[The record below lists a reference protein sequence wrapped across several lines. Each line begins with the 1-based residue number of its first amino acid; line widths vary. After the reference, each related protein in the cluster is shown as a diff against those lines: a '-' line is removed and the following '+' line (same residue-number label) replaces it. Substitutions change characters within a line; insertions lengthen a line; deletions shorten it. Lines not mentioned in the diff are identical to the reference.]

1 MARTDPSPPR
11 GRDRFRRDAWPR
23 VIATLDPVDDFERIS
38 VINARYEFPWDIQ
51 QALSFAL
58 FRTFAVPS
66 IGVLLHET
74 HEFTARTQ
82 KRHDDTVLVLDA
94 VIEHGLESPGGR
106 GAVRRMNKMHG
117 SYDIS
122 NDDMRYV
129 LATFVVTP
137 VRWIADYG
145 WRELS
150 RAEVEASTRS
160 YTRMGELMGI
170 KDIPASYEEFETLLD
185 DYERKNF
192 AFDARSRE
200 VADATLDLLC
210 SYYPKVLRRGVEV
223 FSRAIMDDHVREAF
237 GYATPPRAVVA
248 LSRGALKLRG
258 RLLRLAPPRSK
269 PSRPEDRGVVRT
281 YLPGGYR
288 IEDLGTHVE

>member
-1 MARTDPSPPR
+1 MVRTDPTPPR
-11 GRDRFRRDAWPR
+11 GLDRFRRDAWSR
-23 VIATLDPVDDFERIS
+23 VIATLDPVVDYERIS

-74 HEFTARTQ
+74 QEFTERTQ

-94 VIEHGLESPGGR
+94 VIEDGLESPKGR
-106 GAVRRMNKMHG
+106 TAVRRMNQMHG
-117 SYDIS
+117 AYDIS
-122 NDDMRYV
+122 NDDLRYV

-145 WRELS
+145 WRDLTP
-150 RAEVEASTRS
+150 AEIDASTRS
-160 YTRMGELMGI
+160 YVRMGELMGI
-170 KDIPASYEEFETLLD
+170 KGIPTSYEDFEALLD
-185 DYERKNF
+185 EYERTRF
-192 AFDARSRE
+192 AFDTRSRE
-200 VADATLDLLC
+200 VADATLALLC
-210 SYYPKVLRRGVEV
+210 SYYPKALRRVVEV

-237 GYATPPRAVVA
+237 GYPTPPRAVVA

-258 RLLRLAPPRSK
+258 RVLRFAPPRIR

-288 IEDLGTHVE
+288 IEDLGTHV

>member
-1 MARTDPSPPR
+1 MVRTDPTPPR
-11 GRDRFRRDAWPR
+11 GLDRFRRDAWSR
-23 VIATLDPVDDFERIS
+23 VIATLDPVVDYERIS

-74 HEFTARTQ
+74 QEFTERTQ

-94 VIEHGLESPGGR
+94 VIEDGLESPRGR
-106 GAVRRMNKMHG
+106 TAVRRMNQMHG
-117 SYDIS
+117 AYDIG
-122 NDDMRYV
+122 NDDLRYV

-145 WRELS
+145 WRDLTP
-150 RAEVEASTRS
+150 AEIDASTRS
-160 YTRMGELMGI
+160 YVRMGELMGI
-170 KDIPASYEEFETLLD
+170 KGIPTSYEDFEALLD
-185 DYERKNF
+185 EYERTRF
-192 AFDARSRE
+192 AFDTRSRE
-200 VADATLDLLC
+200 VADATLALLC
-210 SYYPKVLRRGVEV
+210 SYYPKALRRVVEV

-237 GYATPPRAVVA
+237 GYPTPPRAVVA

-258 RLLRLAPPRSK
+258 RVLRFAPPRVR

-288 IEDLGTHVE
+288 IEDLGTHV